1 MSKSPL
7 ISLTCAAFASSFL
20 HAQEG
25 GEKITYNDHIRPLL
39 ENKCFSC
46 HNPDKK
52 KGDLDL
58 TSFAGLMTGGGGGAV
73 VDPGNVDGSRIWT
86 TCVKKEEPFMPPEGS
101 PLSPKDCDLLAAWV
115 KGGVLE
121 TKSSI
126 AKKSAKP
133 KVDMA
138 VAVNSG
144 KPAGPIAKPEHVLL
158 EPVVVTP
165 RTTALTAMAYSP
177 WTSLFAVAA
186 PKQILLYDTESR
198 QLVGIF
204 PYTEGYARTLQF
216 SGNGSLLVV
225 GGGRAGKNGHAIVW
239 DVKTGKR
246 ITEVGKEF
254 DQVQAADISPDH
266 KRIALG
272 SPSKKVK
279 CYDTSTGEELY
290 VINKHTEWIL
300 GTKFSPDGVLL
311 ATTDRNGNVMVWEAE
326 NGGEFYILGQHKAAA
341 NDVAWRADSNLLA
354 SCSADGTII
363 VWEMNEGKKVKD
375 WAAHGGGVQSVS
387 FTPDGKIVSSGNDGL
402 VRVWDINGTKLAEA
416 PSQGDIVTKV
426 VAGFDSKSAVSANWR
441 GEIIQ
446 WNLGVTSLIEVARYV
461 SNPSLIAQRIV
472 QAEQRMAELTTKLP
486 SLQAAITKADA
497 NVKTREAA
505 LAKVRADVAE
515 DDRRSKAY
523 PGEIVNDEKALAAA
537 KAALTK
543 ALADH
548 KARVEAI
555 KQHADKVTKLAAL
568 TKDQAAAA
576 AEAAKLAPA
585 DKATADASAALE
597 GAKKELAAKAGDAAL
612 TAKVKGLEGKLAA
625 AKAEQ
630 QKLAPVK
637 AKADQLT
644 AAMNKAKAELGA
656 APALIADLDKLIAE
670 TTSKIKTLGETL
682 TAKKALLPKLPAL
695 VKAGPD
701 RIKAAEAALNQDRGV
716 LSTAQFVAKSASD
729 EIGVLQKVPTAL
741 KAAQFNTGVL
751 TEKEKLAKLETD
763 FNDFTEAKK
772 DAEGAKVA
780 AAKRIE
786 DSKKATVE
794 SSAAQP
800 ALEAALK
807 KVQGEAAGLETA
819 IKPARDADAAA
830 AAKVNEQKTILNTK
844 EAELAAAAKAK
855 DDGIAAAKNAA
866 GEIAKVIEAKKKSL
880 AEVNGKL
887 AAPEKAVKA
896 KQDAATPK
904 EAALAAA
911 KKAQA
916 DTAAAAP
923 AKDKAAKDA
932 VAAVAASEK
941 DLTDTLAKQ
950 KPAQD
955 ALNAAKAEKAPDAAK
970 VAAAHKAVTDIQNA
984 IKAAEGDLN
993 VKKAARDAASKANNE
1008 AVAAV
1013 SKAAGAVKTAEQQ
1026 LTQAKNELAAAE
1038 KAAAPTR
1045 GQRDSIQKEIDAQS
1059 KALAEKQAAP
1069 AALEKDYA
1077 AKIAPINAV
1086 LAASK
1091 VALPPLEQTYAAAHT
1106 KLAAEQKVLDA
1117 KKVEVAK
1124 ASGDFEGVK
1133 KKKTDAEATIAAATK
1148 EIPEKDKIIA
1158 EASGEIAK
1166 LQPQLEPQRTK
1177 VKQMTEQYLTMLPK

>member
-1 MSKSPL
+1 
-7 ISLTCAAFASSFL
+7 
-20 HAQEG
+20 
-25 GEKITYNDHIRPLL
+25 
-39 ENKCFSC
+39 
-46 HNPDKK
+46 
-52 KGDLDL
+52 
-58 TSFAGLMTGGGGGAV
+58 
-73 VDPGNVDGSRIWT
+73 
-86 TCVKKEEPFMPPEGS
+86 
-101 PLSPKDCDLLAAWV
+101 
-115 KGGVLE
+115 
-121 TKSSI
+121 
-126 AKKSAKP
+126 
-133 KVDMA
+133 
-138 VAVNSG
+138 
-144 KPAGPIAKPEHVLL
+144 
-158 EPVVVTP
+158 
-165 RTTALTAMAYSP
+165 
-177 WTSLFAVAA
+177 
-186 PKQILLYDTESR
+186 
-198 QLVGIF
+198 
-204 PYTEGYARTLQF
+204 
-216 SGNGSLLVV
+216 
-225 GGGRAGKNGHAIVW
+225 
-239 DVKTGKR
+239 
-246 ITEVGKEF
+246 
-254 DQVQAADISPDH
+254 
-266 KRIALG
+266 
-272 SPSKKVK
+272 
-279 CYDTSTGEELY
+279 
-290 VINKHTEWIL
+290 
-300 GTKFSPDGVLL
+300 
-311 ATTDRNGNVMVWEAE
+311 MVWEAE

-523 PGEIVNDEKALAAA
+523 PGEIANDEKALAAA

-729 EIGVLQKVPTAL
+729 EIGVL
-741 KAAQFNTGVL
+741 
-751 TEKEKLAKLETD
+751 
-763 FNDFTEAKK
+763 
-772 DAEGAKVA
+772 
-780 AAKRIE
+780 
-786 DSKKATVE
+786 
-794 SSAAQP
+794 SSAMH
-800 ALEAALK
+800 
-807 KVQGEAAGLETA
+807 
-819 IKPARDADAAA
+819 RDDFSSRG
-830 AAKVNEQKTILNTK
+830 
-844 EAELAAAAKAK
+844 LAASGATQ
-855 DDGIAAAKNAA
+855 
-866 GEIAKVIEAKKKSL
+866 L
-880 AEVNGKL
+880 PFEVNGAHLIVLDDVLYTGRTIRAVLNELFDYGRPASVKL
-887 AAPEKAVKA
+887 AVLVDRGGRELPV
-896 KQDAATPK
+896 
-904 EAALAAA
+904 
-911 KKAQA
+911 QA
-916 DTAAAAP
+916 D
-923 AKDKAAKDA
+923 
-932 VAAVAASEK
+932 
-941 DLTDTLAKQ
+941 LAM
-950 KPAQD
+950 
-955 ALNAAKAEKAPDAAK
+955 
-970 VAAAHKAVTDIQNA
+970 
-984 IKAAEGDLN
+984 
-993 VKKAARDAASKANNE
+993 ARM
-1008 AVAAV
+1008 
-1013 SKAAGAVKTAEQQ
+1013 
-1026 LTQAKNELAAAE
+1026 
-1038 KAAAPTR
+1038 
-1045 GQRDSIQKEIDAQS
+1045 
-1059 KALAEKQAAP
+1059 
-1069 AALEKDYA
+1069 
-1077 AKIAPINAV
+1077 
-1086 LAASK
+1086 
-1091 VALPPLEQTYAAAHT
+1091 ALPATQSLQ
-1106 KLAAEQKVLDA
+1106 LARSETGQFSFQVQ
-1117 KKVEVAK
+1117 
-1124 ASGDFEGVK
+1124 EG
-1133 KKKTDAEATIAAATK
+1133 
-1148 EIPEKDKIIA
+1148 
-1158 EASGEIAK
+1158 
-1166 LQPQLEPQRTK
+1166 
-1177 VKQMTEQYLTMLPK
+1177 

>member
-1 MSKSPL
+1 MPKFRL
-7 ISLTCAAFASSFL
+7 IPLTCAALATSFV
-20 HAQEG
+20 HAQQG
-25 GEKITYNDHIRPLL
+25 GEKITYNDHIRPVL

-58 TSFAGLMTGGGGGAV
+58 TSFAGVMAGGGGGAV
-73 VDPGNVDGSRIWT
+73 VDPGNVEGSRIWT
-86 TCVKKEEPFMPPEGS
+86 TCVKKEEPFMPPEGA

-138 VAVNSG
+138 VAVTSG
-144 KPAGPIAKPEHVLL
+144 KPQGPIAKPEHVLL

-186 PKQILLYDTESR
+186 PKQVLLYDTESR

-216 SGNGSLLVV
+216 SGNGSLLVM

-246 ITEVGKEF
+246 ITELGKEF

-266 KRIALG
+266 KMVALG

-279 CYDTSTGEELY
+279 CYDTSSGEELY

-311 ATTDRNGNVMVWEAE
+311 ATTDRNGNVMVWEAA

-341 NDVAWRADSNLLA
+341 NDISWRADSNLLA
-354 SCSADGTII
+354 SCSVDGTIM

-375 WAAHGGGVQSVS
+375 WAAHSGGVQSVS
-387 FTPDGKIVSSGNDGL
+387 FTPDGKIVSCGNDGL
-402 VRVWDINGTKLAEA
+402 VRAWDINGNKLAEA
-416 PSQGDIVTKV
+416 PSQGDLVTKV
-426 VAGFDSKSAVSANWR
+426 VASFDSKSAISANWR

-446 WNLGVTSLIEVARYV
+446 WSFIDKSLVETARYV
-461 SNPSLIAQRIV
+461 SNPSPIAQRIV
-472 QAEQRMAELTTKLP
+472 QAEQRMAELNGKIP
-486 SLQAAITKADA
+486 ALQQ
-497 NVKTREAA
+497 NVKNAEVDAKKREEN
-505 LAKVRADVAE
+505 LAKVRAEVAE
-515 DDRRSKAY
+515 TDRRSKAY
-523 PGEIVNDEKALAAA
+523 PGEIANDEKALATLKTARAKAGQDKDARSAAIKAHAEKAA
-537 KAALTK
+537 KIASQEK
-543 ALADH
+543 ELAPI
-548 KARVEAI
+548 A
-555 KQHADKVTKLAAL
+555 T
-568 TKDQAAAA
+568 
-576 AEAAKLAPA
+576 EAAKL
-585 DKATADASAALE
+585 TAAEKTVTDTNAALE
-597 GAKKELAAKAGDAAL
+597 GAKKDLAAKAGDAAL
-612 TAKVKGLEGKLAA
+612 AAKVKEFEGKLAT

-630 QKLAPVK
+630 QKIAPNK
-637 AKADQLT
+637 AKADQL
-644 AAMNKAKAELGA
+644 AAAIAKAKAELGA
-656 APALIADLDKLIAE
+656 APAPVADLDKLIVE
-670 TTSKIKTLGETL
+670 TDAKIKATADGIA
-682 TAKKALLPKLPAL
+682 AKKAELPKLPAL

-701 RIKAAEAALNQDRGV
+701 RIKNAEADV
-716 LSTAQFVAKSASD
+716 LTGKNNLAAAQLAAQSASD
-729 EIGVLQKVPTAL
+729 EVAVLQKVPTAL

-751 TEKEKLAKLETD
+751 AEKEKLAKLETD

-772 DAEGAKVA
+772 DAEAAKTA

-786 DSKKATVE
+786 DSKKAIADST
-794 SSAAQP
+794 SAQP

-807 KVQGEAAGLETA
+807 KVQGEQVALETS
-819 IKPARDADAAA
+819 IKPTRDVDAAA
-830 AAKVNEQKTILNTK
+830 AAKVNEQKTLIKTK
-844 EAELAAAAKAK
+844 EAELAAAAKSK
-855 DDGIAAAKNAA
+855 DEGIAAAKKAA
-866 GEIAKVIEAKKKSL
+866 EDIAKLIETKKKSL
-880 AEVNGKL
+880 AEVNAKL
-887 AAPEKAVKA
+887 AAPEKAVKG
-896 KQDAATPK
+896 KQDAIAARDAT
-904 EAALAAA
+904 LVAA
-911 KKAQA
+911 KKTHA
-916 DTAAAAP
+916 DATTAAP

-932 VAAVAASEK
+932 VAAVAAAEK
-941 DLTDTLAKQ
+941 NLADTRAKQ

-955 ALNAAKAEKAPDAAK
+955 ALNAAKAEKTPDAAK
-970 VAAAHKAVTDIQNA
+970 MAAAQKAFTDLQNA
-984 IKAAEGDLN
+984 VKAAEGDVN
-993 VKKAARDAASKANNE
+993 AKKAARDAANKANNE

-1013 SKAAGAVKTAEQQ
+1013 NKAAGAVKTAEQQ

-1069 AALEKDYA
+1069 ANIEKDHA
-1077 AKIAPINAV
+1077 AKITPINAAI
-1086 LAASK
+1086 AAAKAS
-1091 VALPPLEQTYAAAHT
+1091 LPPLEQAYAAAHG
-1106 KLAAEQKVLDA
+1106 KLEAEQKVLDA
-1117 KKVEVAK
+1117 KKAEVAK
-1124 ASGDFEGVK
+1124 ASGDFDAAK
-1133 KKKTDAEATIAAATK
+1133 KKKADAEAAIAAAKK

-1158 EASGEIAK
+1158 EASAELAK
-1166 LQPQLEPQRTK
+1166 LQPQLDPQRAK
-1177 VKQMTEQYLTMLPK
+1177 VKQMADQYFAMLPK